1 VTALL
6 VTLAVLGAAAAPATP
21 LLDGLR
27 AQFSADA
34 AATKAK
40 LTCTRAWASATSST
54 PAGQPYVVETCADA
68 QQQVY
73 QRDGAAFAVG
83 IAVGTKLDRARAD
96 EVMNAYRTELLAA
109 KCDELRAPGQLGVY
123 ACSGAFTVVL
133 LNNWSSV
140 DDTHTVSALFG
151 DSASLGAMLSLQ
163 GDCRPAADPIRSR
176 RGHVKEHHDGSRTPR
191 SVSPTSP
198 DSRSFRCCGG
208 GLRPGRVAAHRRRP
222 TPRPGGHR
230 RHRAP

>member
-1 VTALL
+1 MLILL
-6 VTLAVLGAAAAPATP
+6 VTLAVAAPKSP
-21 LLDGLR
+21 LLDRLR

-40 LTCTRAWASATSST
+40 LSCAGGWASATSST
-54 PAGQPYVVETCADA
+54 PSGQPYVVETCSDA

-83 IAVGTKLDRARAD
+83 FAVGTKLDRARAD
-96 EVMNAYRTELLAA
+96 EVMKAYRTELLAA

-151 DSASLGAMLSLQ
+151 DSASLGAMLSL
-163 GDCRPAADPIRSR
+163 
-176 RGHVKEHHDGSRTPR
+176 
-191 SVSPTSP
+191 
-198 DSRSFRCCGG
+198 
-208 GLRPGRVAAHRRRP
+208 
-222 TPRPGGHR
+222 
-230 RHRAP
+230 